1 MQRLGLVRW
10 PRSFS
15 PVARQRPSDERF
27 FYFKSEFEFSSG
39 AMRNP
44 RIILTKR
51 VAHSNLH
58 FIKVNLETWVGKKG
72 GVRGRGKQIRTN
84 EKVLA
89 NICK

>member
-1 MQRLGLVRW
+1 
-10 PRSFS
+10 
-15 PVARQRPSDERF
+15 
-27 FYFKSEFEFSSG
+27 
-39 AMRNP
+39 MRNP

-58 FIKVNLETWVGKKG
+58 FIKVNLETGWRKKG